1 MIMST
6 REMNEIIENEKGGKG
21 KFYIIVFETK
31 DVPSEKYVLADLH
44 NSFVGDQDYIDSNI
58 ILNDFS
64 LRRLT
69 NSPYRGQPF
78 QVHLYVFPDDC
89 IEPISIDRL
98 RCFDVNAL
106 DGLKNVSLLNED
118 LAPDNVKEFVNNCN
132 DMIEKRK

>member
-69 NSPYRGQPF
+69 NSPYMGQPF

-89 IEPISIDRL
+89 IKPISIDRL

>member
-69 NSPYRGQPF
+69 NSPYMGQPF

-89 IEPISIDRL
+89 IKPISIDRL
-98 RCFDVNAL
+98 RCFVVNAL